1 MVGDGGGC
9 CRVAYLKWNQFI
21 NPAAATIIITVSW
34 PARANH
40 PWEGLFIYPVYVDDG
55 VGGWPLIS
63 VNKTNIHRIW
73 YSKGFA
79 ITPPLEFPCSLI
91 LATHNIYGDY
101 VEAEGISEDGKD
113 VRRRM
118 TRVFDVKCVVE
129 AEEGVVDYI
138 VGPCC
143 VHKFGEPDGS

>member
-1 MVGDGGGC
+1 MNLRSFSFARSSSSALVHLTRPIHCFSMVGDGGGS

-63 VNKTNIHRIW
+63 VNKTNIHRI
-73 YSKGFA
+73 
-79 ITPPLEFPCSLI
+79 
-91 LATHNIYGDY
+91 
-101 VEAEGISEDGKD
+101 
-113 VRRRM
+113 
-118 TRVFDVKCVVE
+118 
-129 AEEGVVDYI
+129 
-138 VGPCC
+138 
-143 VHKFGEPDGS
+143 